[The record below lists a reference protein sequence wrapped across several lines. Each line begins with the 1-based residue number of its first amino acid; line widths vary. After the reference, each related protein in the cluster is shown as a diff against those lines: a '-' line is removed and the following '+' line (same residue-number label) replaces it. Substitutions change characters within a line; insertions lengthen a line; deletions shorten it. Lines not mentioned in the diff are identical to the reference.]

1 MTDQARHLR
10 RRKQRQERAAAK
22 RLPPVR
28 GTTGRLRTGGRGQ
41 RVVGL
46 GQFADGLGRRGT
58 GARHRAWAWL
68 LGAVPVVVVVVWV
81 VARVTRH
88 L

>member
-1 MTDQARHLR
+1 MTDQAKHLR

-28 GTTGRLRTGGRGQ
+28 GPVGRLRTGGRGQ

-46 GQFADGLGRRGT
+46 GRFAEGLGRRRAGT
-58 GARHRAWAWL
+58 RHPVRAWF
-68 LGAVPVVVVVVWV
+68 LGAVPVVIVLVWI
-81 VARVTRH
+81 VARLTRH